1 MAEATLMA
9 KQIEFEVTPPRAA
22 EGALVTAKASLPEVP
37 THMGLLQLALQNNA
51 AIDVIER
58 LSALQEKAEA
68 KSAEQS
74 FFRALH
80 AAQEEVP
87 AIEPN
92 KQVKTNSGKLMYQ
105 YASYEQLDKAL
116 RPIYIKHG
124 MGISF
129 SGAEAPA
136 GKVRVLCCV
145 SHRDGHAERYQ
156 LDLAIDQGAAQLTKT
171 DAELAAQ
178 SKAKR
183 RILRNIFNIV
193 DDLDDEPTVADAN
206 WLQSQLEEISR
217 CETLDGLQ
225 DAYTSAANTALN
237 EIKDINAYHAI
248 KKAKEARKK
257 ELSK

>member
-1 MAEATLMA
+1 MEDQL
-9 KQIEFEVTPPRAA
+9 ILTPP
-22 EGALVTAKASLPEVP
+22 VAKEEMQVRSP
-37 THMGLLQLALQNNA
+37 MDLLSLALQKDA

-58 LSALQEKAEA
+58 LAALQEKFMA
-68 KSAEQS
+68 KQSEQS
-74 FFRALH
+74 FFRDLH
-80 AAQEEVP
+80 AAQDEVP
-87 AIEPN
+87 SIEPN
-92 KQVKTNSGKLMYQ
+92 KAVKTNAGKVMYR

-116 RPIYIKHG
+116 RPIYIKYG
-124 MGISF
+124 MAIAF

-193 DDLDDEPTVADAN
+193 DDMEDEGVGSADQGWLDE
-206 WLQSQLEEISR
+206 QLGKIAR
-217 CETLDGLQ
+217 CETVEGLM
-225 DAYTSAANTALN
+225 AAFQTAATVALE
-237 EIKDINAYHAI
+237 EIKDIKAYNAL
-248 KKAKEARKK
+248 KAAKNARKK
-257 ELSK
+257 ELQ

>member
-1 MAEATLMA
+1 MAEQLVIG
-9 KQIEFEVTPPRAA
+9 QIQQ
-22 EGALVTAKASLPEVP
+22 PEVP
-37 THMGLLQLALQNNA
+37 QGKAELQARSPMDLLSLALQKDA

-58 LSALQEKAEA
+58 LAALQEKVMA
-68 KSAEQS
+68 KQSEQS
-74 FFRALH
+74 FFRDLH

-87 AIEPN
+87 SIEPN
-92 KQVKTNSGKLMYQ
+92 KEVKTSGGKLMYR

-116 RPIYIKHG
+116 RPIYIKYG
-124 MGISF
+124 MAIAF
-129 SGAEAPA
+129 SGAEGPA

-193 DDLDDEPTVADAN
+193 DDLEDEANISTNGEVMKAIEKIMDAGDRE
-206 WLQSQLEEISR
+206 LVTHYYKE
-217 CETLDGLQ
+217 
-225 DAYTSAANTALN
+225 AYKAFES
-237 EIKDINAYHAI
+237 DPDAI
-248 KKAKEARKK
+248 KVILEAKHKRIKQIGGK
-257 ELSK
+257 

>member
-1 MAEATLMA
+1 MKPEQTEFGVIAEPIAGPLAVQEPQKLT
-9 KQIEFEVTPPRAA
+9 TPMD
-22 EGALVTAKASLPEVP
+22 L
-37 THMGLLQLALQNNA
+37 LALALSKDA

-58 LSALQEKAEA
+58 LAALQEKAQA
-68 KSAEQS
+68 KAAEQS
-74 FFRALH
+74 FFRDLH
-80 AAQEEVP
+80 AAQQEVP
-87 AIEPN
+87 KIEPN
-92 KQVKTNSGKLMYQ
+92 KEVKTNAGKLMYK

-116 RPIYIKHG
+116 RPIYLKYG

-156 LDLAIDQGAAQLTKT
+156 LDLAISQGAAQLTNT

-193 DDLDDEPTVADAN
+193 DDMEDEGVGTVSQD
-206 WLQSQLEEISR
+206 WLTEQLAEIKR
-217 CETLDGLQ
+217 CETVAGVKAAFQAAAAVALD
-225 DAYTSAANTALN
+225 
-237 EIKDINAYHAI
+237 EVKDISAYRAL
-248 KKAKEARKK
+248 KEAAKARGK
-257 ELSK
+257 ELE